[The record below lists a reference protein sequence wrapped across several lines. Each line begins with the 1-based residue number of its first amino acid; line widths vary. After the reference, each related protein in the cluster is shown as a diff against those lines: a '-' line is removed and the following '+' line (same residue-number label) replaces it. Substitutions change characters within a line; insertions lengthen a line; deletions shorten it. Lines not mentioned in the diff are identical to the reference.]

1 MEFITGILTSRLPDF
16 AIIVLAL
23 IILIINNRKIEK
35 QLEKFEYK
43 IEKLEERLEQISVDF
58 VSKEQHYQDVSGWR
72 GEIRKVE
79 DRIERLADKII
90 EIVKIMEVKK

>member
-1 MEFITGILTSRLPDF
+1 MEFLTGLLASKLPDF
-16 AIIVLAL
+16 GIVILAL
-23 IILIINNRKIEK
+23 VILIFNNRKIER
-35 QLEKFEYK
+35 QLEKFEHK
-43 IEKLEERLEQISVDF
+43 IEKFEERLEQMSVDF

-79 DRIERLADKII
+79 DRIERLADKLI